1 LQAVILSLLGLFF
14 IYQII
19 SGRITWYINARFLPL
34 VLFGAVVML
43 VLARVISHD
52 RSGDQDHEH
61 DHQAHEDHDHQAH
74 EDHDHQ
80 ALDDHDH
87 SSHRSGWALVLVS
100 LPLLIGVFFPHRP
113 LGAEVLENRGV
124 SITAPLRA
132 SDADKPL
139 QLELAPTERSILD
152 WIRIVTISEDPT
164 SYEGQSADVT
174 GFAYRDPRLESGQI
188 LLGRFILTCCVAD
201 ATAIGL
207 MVEGEGIDEMIEN
220 QWYRIRGTVFQTVL
234 EGQVMP
240 VIQADQI
247 EEVPMP
253 EEPYLYN

>member
-14 IYQII
+14 IYQIL
-19 SGRITWYINARFLPL
+19 SSRITWYINARFFPL
-34 VLFGAVVML
+34 VLFGAVVLL

-52 RSGDQDHEH
+52 RSGDQDHQH
-61 DHQAHEDHDHQAH
+61 DHQAHEEH
-74 EDHDHQ
+74 
-80 ALDDHDH
+80 DHDH
-87 SSHRSGWALVLVS
+87 SSHRSSWALVLIS

-113 LGAEVLENRGV
+113 LGSEVLENRGV

-132 SDADKPL
+132 SDAGKPL

-164 SYEGQSADVT
+164 SYEGQSADVA

-188 LLGRFILTCCVAD
+188 LLGRFIVTCCVAD
-201 ATAIGL
+201 ATAIAL

-220 QWYRIRGTVFQTVL
+220 QWYRIRGHVFKTVL

-247 EEVPMP
+247 EEIPMP